1 MFPISIVSLLFK
13 GQHLCI
19 IKYTVACCEVI
30 TNVVPPLILPS
41 GDDNEKT
48 MIAVVINN
56 YGRKFPLV
64 SYQAHHGNVSNKK
77 QKKAEKGQ
85 PISTICSTLSL
96 EYLFIT

>member
-1 MFPISIVSLLFK
+1 MFPISIVSFLFK
-13 GQHLCI
+13 DHHVGI
-19 IKYTVACCEVI
+19 INCTVACEVV